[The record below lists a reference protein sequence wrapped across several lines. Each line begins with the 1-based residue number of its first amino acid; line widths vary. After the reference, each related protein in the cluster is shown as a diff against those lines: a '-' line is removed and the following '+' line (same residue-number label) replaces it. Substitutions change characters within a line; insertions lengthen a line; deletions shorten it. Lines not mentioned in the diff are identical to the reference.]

1 MDSIIIQLLASDDP
15 CVRLKTR
22 LRVLGEDAAS
32 PEMRKLAEAVRS
44 SDRVRAMVSLRDADG
59 RIPGSAYAKFTGAH
73 WILPILADLGYPAG
87 DTDLVPLRDQ
97 VYATWLDPK
106 HTQERVVERE
116 SARYKS
122 QPGVPIIDGRAR
134 RCASQQGNAL
144 WSTLALGIADGRA
157 DELARLLIR
166 WQWPDGGWNCDRKT
180 GVVNSSYMESLI
192 PMRALAL
199 HGRLAGDSASTEA
212 ALRASDIFLKRRLFR
227 RQADG
232 SVMNEDFVKL
242 HYPCYWHYDI
252 LFGLKVLGRDGTA
265 GRPALCRR
273 AGSPGEQAA
282 ARRRFP
288 GRAPA
293 LSCCGDPRQRRL
305 ARRLGRH
312 QPQADE
318 SLGHDRRARRAAP
331 SGKVIGPVPAKCSS
345 LPGAACR

>member
-15 CVRLKTR
+15 CIRLKTR
-22 LRVLGEDAAS
+22 LRVLGEDAAL
-32 PEMRKLAEAVRS
+32 PEMRTMAEAVRS

-59 RIPGSAYAKFTGAH
+59 RISGSAYAKFTGAH

-144 WSTLALGIADGRA
+144 WSTLALGIEDGRA

-199 HGRLAGDSASTEA
+199 HGRLAGDGASTEA
-212 ALRASDIFLKRRLFR
+212 ALRASDIFLKRRLYR
-227 RQADG
+227 RQSDG

-242 HYPCYWHYDI
+242 HYPYYWHYDI
-252 LFGLKVLGRDGTA
+252 LFGLKVLGEMG
-265 GRPALCRR
+265 L
-273 AGSPGEQAA
+273 
-282 ARRRFP
+282 
-288 GRAPA
+288 
-293 LSCCGDPRQRRL
+293 LGDPRCAEALDLLESKRLPDGGFPAERRHYRVVETPANGGSLVDWGGTSRKRMNPWVTIDAL
-305 ARRLGRH
+305 AVLRKAGR
-312 QPQADE
+312 A
-318 SLGHDRRARRAAP
+318 
-331 SGKVIGPVPAKCSS
+331 
-345 LPGAACR
+345 